1 MGPASITSLAP
12 FERFCRGFF
21 KLRLLNT
28 VKLAGLLF
36 VSVLFLS
43 ACNMTMG
50 SLGTTMPQSTLPPQ
64 ESPADEADETD
75 LAAAALD
82 VPPAH
87 AFMGQ
92 TSAMLT
98 EHFGASE
105 LTRSEGGATIYQF
118 KTNSRRGPCVLLAI
132 LYEDRGDEPRIRHMR
147 VREDGSQATEPAYCL
162 SRIAYAHKNARVS

>member
-1 MGPASITSLAP
+1 MRVLKA
-12 FERFCRGFF
+12 
-21 KLRLLNT
+21 
-28 VKLAGLLF
+28 VKLAGLLLA
-36 VSVLFLS
+36 SAVLLS
-43 ACNMTMG
+43 ACSASFG
-50 SLGTTMPQSTLPPQ
+50 SLGAMSQSTQTP
-64 ESPADEADETD
+64 EASPVDEAD

-87 AFMGQ
+87 AFLGQ

-118 KTNSRRGPCVLLAI
+118 KTNSARGPCVLLAV

-162 SRIAYAHKNARVS
+162 GRIAYAHKNARVG